1 MKISY
6 NWLKQYLKIDLP
18 AAEVAKFLTGCGLE
32 VEALEKF
39 ETIKGGL
46 KGVVI
51 GEVLEK
57 QKHPNADRLSVTKV
71 NPGSGVP
78 LQIVCGAPNVEAGQK
93 VVVALVGA
101 VLHPTS
107 GEPFEIKKSKIRGE
121 LSEGMICAEDEIGF
135 GTSHA
140 GILVLNND
148 AVVGTPA
155 ADYFKVEEDWIF
167 EIGLTPN
174 RADAASHFGV
184 ARDLAAVLNSIDN
197 GHSAV
202 GKKQTIELPS
212 VENFKVDN
220 HDFEIAVEILE
231 EEACPRYSGISLTN
245 IKVTE
250 SPVWLKN
257 RLKSIGLKP
266 INNIV
271 DISNY
276 VLFETGQ
283 PLHIF
288 DADEISEKKIIVRK
302 ADRLQKFT
310 TLDKTDRMV
319 TANDLMICDKN
330 SLLCI
335 AGVFGGIKSG
345 INQNTKNIFIESAY
359 FNPANIRHTSKRL
372 GLKTDASFRF
382 ERGTDPDNTL
392 YALKR
397 AALLLKEICNG
408 TISSEIVDIYPSPI
422 QNAKVDYNYKRASQ
436 LMGMEIKTDVIKN
449 ILNDLGIKINNDTSE
464 NLELVIPNYKVDVNR
479 EVDVVEEIMRVYG
492 YNQVPVP
499 SKMNMPL
506 PPHTDNRKEKF
517 VHFISQFLAANAFNE
532 ILSNSLTKEFYAE
545 QLNKKEEAVKILNPL
560 SNDLSIMRQT
570 LIFSGLEALQY
581 NRNRKNSDLRFF
593 EFGKTYHKSMAGQ
606 NGLPGY
612 KETNHLSLFLSGNRH
627 AESWTKQTPEAYSIY
642 YLKSMLNNLFAGAGM
657 NEHGIAHQK
666 SENDLFSS
674 SLEVFIGKKK
684 IAEYGILKSSLQK
697 SFDIDEDVF
706 YADVLTDEL
715 LRSVKSAKHTIS
727 EAPKFPE
734 VRRDL
739 SMLINKTVSYAEME
753 KLACETERKL
763 LVSMN
768 LFDVYSDEKIGQD
781 KVSYAIS
788 FILRDDEK
796 TLTDKQIDGVMEKLM
811 QVFESKLGA
820 QIRKG

>member
-18 AAEVAKFLTGCGLE
+18 ADKVAKFLTDCGLE

-39 ETIKGGL
+39 ETIRGGL

-71 NPGSGVP
+71 NTGNGEP
-78 LQIVCGAPNVEAGQK
+78 LQIVCGAPNVEVGQK

-107 GEPFEIKKSKIRGE
+107 GEPFEIKKSKIRSE

-140 GILVLNND
+140 GIIVLNND
-148 AVVGTPA
+148 TVVGTLA
-155 ADYFKVEEDWIF
+155 ADYFKVEEDFVF

-184 ARDLAAVLNSIDN
+184 ARDLAAVLNADSTSSKASVSLPSIDQFKTEN
-197 GHSAV
+197 HDYN
-202 GKKQTIELPS
+202 IEVV
-212 VENFKVDN
+212 VENKKDC
-220 HDFEIAVEILE
+220 I
-231 EEACPRYSGISLTN
+231 RYSGVSLTG
-245 IKVTE
+245 ITVAE
-250 SPVWLKN
+250 SPDWLKN

-266 INNIV
+266 INNVV

-288 DADEISEKKIIVRK
+288 DADEIIGKKVVVK
-302 ADRLQKFT
+302 NLAPKTKFT
-310 TLDKTDRMV
+310 TLDGKEREL
-319 TANDLMICDKN
+319 NGEELMICDEKGGM
-330 SLLCI
+330 CI
-335 AGVFGGIKSG
+335 AGIFGGINSG
-345 INQNTKNIFIESAY
+345 VSEKTKNIFIESAC
-359 FNPANIRHTSKRL
+359 FEPASIRKSSKYH

-382 ERGTDPDNTL
+382 ERGTDPDITL

-397 AALLLKEICNG
+397 AALLLKEICDG
-408 TISSEIVDIYPSPI
+408 TVSSEIVDIYPSPV
-422 QNAKVDYNYKRASQ
+422 QNAKVDYNYKRASR
-436 LMGMEIKTDVIKN
+436 LMGMEIKADAIKN
-449 ILNDLGIKINNDTSE
+449 ILTDLGIKINNDTSE
-464 NLELVIPNYKVDVNR
+464 DLELSIPNYKVDVKR

-492 YNQVPVP
+492 YNRVPIP

-506 PPHTDNRKEKF
+506 PSHSDNSKEKF
-517 VHFISQFLAANAFNE
+517 VNTISQFLVANGFNE
-532 ILSNSLTKEFYAE
+532 TLSNSLTKESYSE

-560 SNDLSIMRQT
+560 SSDLSIMRQT
-570 LIFSGLEALQY
+570 LIFSGLEAIQY
-581 NRNRKNSDLRFF
+581 NRNRKNADLRFF
-593 EFGKTYHKSMAGQ
+593 EFGKSYHKSMTGQ
-606 NGLPGY
+606 NGLTGY
-612 KETNHLSLFLSGNRH
+612 KEINHLSLFITGNRH
-627 AESWTKQTPEAYSIY
+627 SESWIKQTPEAYSIY
-642 YLKSMLNNLFAGAGM
+642 YLKSLLSNLFVNSGI
-657 NEHGIAHQK
+657 NENDTLHQK
-666 SENDLFSS
+666 NEYDLFST
-674 SLEVFIGKKK
+674 SLEIFIGKKK
-684 IAEYGILKSSLQK
+684 IAEYGILKSSMQK
-697 SFDIDEDVF
+697 SFDIDEDIF
-706 YADVLTDEL
+706 YADILTDEFL
-715 LRSVKSAKHTIS
+715 KSVKSAKHNIS

-739 SMLINKTVSYAEME
+739 SMLISKNVSYSDME
-753 KLACETERKL
+753 KLAFETERKL
-763 LVSMN
+763 LRSMN

-781 KVSYAIS
+781 KISYAIS

-796 TLTDKQIDGVMEKLM
+796 TLTDKQIDSVMEKLM
-811 QVFESKLGA
+811 NVFENKLGA
-820 QIRKG
+820 QIRK